1 MILSKYNRLKIRWFY
16 STIPWEFLN
25 RITSSPWPAT
35 NCLCK
40 VRLVDQ
46 QWFYV
51 KIPREFC
58 HRIKTVRGDS
68 ISTFPGNVEIES
80 KKKFKL
86 FFEVC
91 QEIPRNFPDRMA
103 SIYLES
109 VRKFPGKF
117 RIDSLLVSENHI
129 HCNFEERVRGWPR
142 TSSHSI
148 RKFPGNFLTD
158 WREIKASLS
167 GFFVPIE
174 QWTSNI
180 FIFMVRVLPYI
191 PPSL

>member
-68 ISTFPGNVEIES
+68 ISTFPGNVEIDSQKQVLTFFCIVYINNSILRSETYLKRFVDLVAS
-80 KKKFKL
+80 FSQSMSPWRATATPKVPEPPNLTFCKL
-86 FFEVC
+86 M
-91 QEIPRNFPDRMA
+91 RMHK
-103 SIYLES
+103 IWFL
-109 VRKFPGKF
+109 G
-117 RIDSLLVSENHI
+117 
-129 HCNFEERVRGWPR
+129 HCMYW
-142 TSSHSI
+142 
-148 RKFPGNFLTD
+148 K
-158 WREIKASLS
+158 
-167 GFFVPIE
+167 
-174 QWTSNI
+174 
-180 FIFMVRVLPYI
+180 
-191 PPSL
+191 